1 VWDEDEAFVATW
13 IYTILVE
20 VFKRVCDNPRGIP
33 ARSLRPLRDFLRE
46 QTTYADTDLFSRFV
60 GYLKKIQGV
69 KIGSHEVT
77 VKTRLLHELYALE
90 RLYALVPILRA
101 CLKDDVV
108 ILIDEL
114 DQGWD
119 NTEHSNRFLA
129 SLLTAAI
136 KIRSMATRLHVV
148 AFVRSEIFDLVKYRL
163 DQLDKIRSSIETAQW
178 STAQLAAIVLRRI
191 AYSISFQEDVEKF
204 GDVID
209 DVFPERCRDVQG
221 FDYVTS
227 RTTMRPREVLQFVR
241 RAYELSAGQ
250 TRVGILADAILR
262 AEEDFSQWK
271 LEHLCAEYK
280 HIYPSLKDFLEC
292 FRERGP
298 LLTAKDATSIVEEFA
313 TQALSTEGF
322 PVWTR
327 ASIQELFKILYS
339 IEFIGIKKASH
350 GAGRRGVVDH
360 YEFAYQ
366 RGSPNLRMVRDFIVH
381 PAFWRALEITSM

>member
-1 VWDEDEAFVATW
+1 MSTW

-33 ARSLRPLRDFLRE
+33 TRALKPIREFLRE
-46 QTTYADTDLFSRFV
+46 QTAYADTDLFSRFV
-60 GYLKKIQGV
+60 GYLKQIQGV
-69 KIGSHEVT
+69 KIGDHEVT
-77 VKTRLLHELYALE
+77 LKTRLLHELYALE
-90 RLYALVPILRA
+90 KLYALVPILRA
-101 CLKDDVV
+101 CLKDDIV

-136 KIRSMATRLHVV
+136 KVRSMATRLHVV

-163 DQLDKIRSSIETAQW
+163 DQLDKIRSSIETAHW
-178 STAQLAAIVLRRI
+178 STAQLAAIVLRRV
-191 AYSISFQEDVEKF
+191 AYSIKFHEDVEKF

-209 DVFPERCRDVQG
+209 DVFPERCRDIQG
-221 FDYVTS
+221 FDYITS

-250 TRVGILADAILR
+250 SRVGIRAEAIFR

-280 HIYPSLKDFLEC
+280 HIYPNLKEFLEC

-298 LLTAKDATSIVEEFA
+298 MLIAKDATSIVEDFG
-313 TQALSTEGF
+313 TQALSAEGF
-322 PVWTR
+322 PAWTR
-327 ASIQELFKILYS
+327 TSTQDLFKILYG
-339 IEFIGIKKASH
+339 IEFLGIRSRLPAPLGGGLLTNTSLPISGLLQILRWSAISSFILPSGGHLKSH
-350 GAGRRGVVDH
+350 RCSHLVERN
-360 YEFAYQ
+360 
-366 RGSPNLRMVRDFIVH
+366 P
-381 PAFWRALEITSM
+381 